1 MRLDNPATDGQVDAR
16 SRDVAPMEAFEGNED
31 IVPIVLFDSDS
42 IVLDTDRATSVL
54 QRRGEVNAGRYV
66 GAPILNRIANE
77 VLDYM
82 TELGFMAEVAWEILR
97 RHLRVGLRNQF
108 PEVLF
113 RPRENAVK
121 INGGRAGWG
130 LANLGIVQ
138 KVVDEHTHT
147 VCTADDVFHVLLLFF
162 SEAAAKATL
171 QEAGESRNCT
181 QRLLK
186 IVARNIGKLL

>member
-1 MRLDNPATDGQVDAR
+1 MRLDNPATDGQADAR
-16 SRDVAPMEAFEGNED
+16 SRDVAPMQAFEWNED
-31 IVPIVLFDSDS
+31 IVPILLFDSDT
-42 IVLDTDRATSVL
+42 IVLDTDHPTSVL

-77 VLDYM
+77 LLDYV
-82 TELGFMAEVAWEILR
+82 TELGFIPDHAREILR

-130 LANLGIVQ
+130 
-138 KVVDEHTHT
+138 
-147 VCTADDVFHVLLLFF
+147 
-162 SEAAAKATL
+162 
-171 QEAGESRNCT
+171 
-181 QRLLK
+181 
-186 IVARNIGKLL
+186 